1 MRAGYSEEQ
10 LVQNRVATLVF
21 GGAEAERRAWAEEAA
36 ALGSEAALLEAR
48 DEAALRAALAR
59 TSGVVYVPEADKVAP
74 ALQRELVRVLKTK
87 EERPKFVLGLG
98 LNPDTAL
105 SRGLLREDLH
115 FAVGRSV
122 VDLGAAPIK
131 AAVKKRRAKK
141 RK

>member
-10 LVQNRVATLVF
+10 LVGNRVATLVF

-36 ALGSEAALLEAR
+36 SLGTEATLLEAR
-48 DEAALRAALAR
+48 DEAALRAALER
-59 TSGVVYVPEADKVAP
+59 SGGVVYVPEADKVPP
-74 ALQRELVRVLKTK
+74 ALQREVVRVLKTK
-87 EERPKFVLGLG
+87 EERPKFVFGLG

-105 SRGLLREDLH
+105 NRGLLREDLH
-115 FAVGRSV
+115 FAVSRSV
-122 VDLGAAPIK
+122 VDLGAAATK